1 MTAPVDVD
9 VVIAGGGIAGAATA
23 AALQQIGYKVLV
35 VEPGLHQARRLAGE
49 LLHPPGVA
57 GLAEI
62 GLLDAVKSSPAVP
75 ISGFS
80 VFSDEM
86 PRDAIRLPY
95 ALVSNCSQTGIGL
108 DHVVFRERL
117 LEAAKQRPGVT
128 VKQGARVVGI
138 DRTSPDAIVVRVQED
153 DVTTPY
159 RCRLLV
165 GADGASSNVAKFAG
179 ISVRKRR
186 VSLITSYRLSAQ
198 NLPEPDCGH
207 IFLGPP
213 TTVLLYPI
221 GTDSARILF
230 DLPDDGG
237 PHGSAVDRLDAL
249 AALPPT
255 LRQEIRQTAA
265 AQPTVSFHA
274 QTTVP
279 SRVVSERVVLVG
291 DAGGTCHPLTATGMT
306 MCISDALRLRNA
318 LKEADGDVARA
329 LPLYEH
335 ERRWPQATRLVL
347 ADALHG
353 AFCGVSPEI
362 QVVRHG
368 ILMNWRASAGA
379 RAATMALLTTID
391 ARPLSLVRQMA
402 SVLLRGLRSPIRV
415 RRGDGTRRRLA
426 ELRLWMRLLAYFANQ
441 IRHIIGAFWATY
453 SVSLKR

>member
-1 MTAPVDVD
+1 MD

-23 AALQQIGYKVLV
+23 AALQQVGYKILV

-57 GLAEI
+57 GLAEL
-62 GLLDAVKSSPAVP
+62 GLLDALNAAPAVP
-75 ISGFS
+75 INGFS
-80 VFSDEM
+80 VFSDEA
-86 PRDAIRLPY
+86 PRESIRLPY
-95 ALVSNCSQTGIGL
+95 ALVSHCSRPGIGL

-117 LEAAKQRPGVT
+117 LEAVARRPGVT

-138 DRTSPDAIVVRVQED
+138 ERNLPDAIVVRVQEN

-159 RCRLLV
+159 HCRLLV
-165 GADGASSNVAKFAG
+165 GADGASSLIARLGG

-186 VSLITSYRLSAQ
+186 VSLITSYRLTAD

-207 IFLGPP
+207 IFLGAP

-221 GTDSARILF
+221 GPDCARVLF
-230 DLPDDGG
+230 DLPDDSG
-237 PHGSAVDRLDAL
+237 PRSSAIDRLETL
-249 AALPPT
+249 AALPPV
-255 LRQEIRQTAA
+255 LREEIRQTAA

-279 SRVVSERVVLVG
+279 NRVVAGRVVLVG

-318 LKEADGDVARA
+318 LSQTGGDLQQA
-329 LPLYEH
+329 LPLYERD
-335 ERRWPQATRLVL
+335 RRWPQATRLVL

-368 ILMNWRASAGA
+368 VLMHWRTSASA

-391 ARPLSLVRQMA
+391 ARPLSLVREMA
-402 SVLLRGLRSPIRV
+402 NVLVRGLLSPARAQ
-415 RRGDGTRRRLA
+415 RAEGERGRLA
-426 ELRLWMRLLAYFANQ
+426 ELGLWLRLFAYFANQ

-453 SVSLKR
+453 TVGLRR